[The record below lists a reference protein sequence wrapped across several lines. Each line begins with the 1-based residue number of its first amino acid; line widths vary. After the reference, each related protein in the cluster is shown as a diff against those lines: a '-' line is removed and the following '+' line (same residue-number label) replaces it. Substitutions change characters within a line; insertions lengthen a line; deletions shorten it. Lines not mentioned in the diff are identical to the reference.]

1 DRSADFLATYGRAE
15 QLVALGQ
22 PDALM
27 EVQLPLPFVVTAAG
41 YVEKYGPDE
50 RYNYL
55 RFIGRLPCPRLL
67 TLGEIETA
75 NNMAFTAAAEAV
87 ASKAPAVKV
96 ETIPGA
102 DHFYSGVR
110 AELIR
115 RVEEWLTTLGE

>member
-1 DRSADFLATYGRAE
+1 
-15 QLVALGQ
+15 
-22 PDALM
+22 DALAERLLAM
-27 EVQLPLPFVVTAAG
+27 NVAVLRVNTRGHDLMSTAATARG
-41 YVEKYGPDE
+41 GKRQGAAYEGVDDCRHGLASWVAWLRE
-50 RYNYL
+50 RGVN
-55 RFIGRLPCPRLL
+55 RVGLL
-67 TLGEIETA
+67 GHSLWA
-75 NNMAFTAAAEAV
+75 LKRRYAV